1 MIRLAPD
8 TVKAQYLF
16 VAPAGQGEVFSPKN
30 HSESSMKLIL
40 ASTSSYRVALL
51 RRLRVRFDITDPQV
65 DEALIE
71 GELPR
76 DRARRLAS
84 LKANTVSA
92 QGALAIGADQVA
104 CLNGQVLRKP
114 ATIEAAVKQ
123 LLLCSGQTVRFWTAV
138 SIRNTASLWRGD
150 RLVPCDVSLR
160 EISESEAERYV
171 QLDDP
176 LDCAG
181 SFKWESLGISL
192 FQSIDTDDPTALEGL
207 PLIAVCD
214 LLREAD
220 VPLPLLSEKI

>member
-8 TVKAQYLF
+8 AVKAQYLF
-16 VAPAGQGEVFSPKN
+16 VSPSGLGEVFSPKN

-51 RRLRVRFDITDPQV
+51 RRLRVRFDIADPQV

-71 GELPR
+71 GELPQ
-76 DRARRLAS
+76 DRARRLSS
-84 LKANTVSA
+84 LKADTVST
-92 QGALAIGADQVA
+92 QGVLAIGADQVA

-114 ATIEAAVKQ
+114 FTIEAAVEQ
-123 LLLCSGQTVRFWTAV
+123 LLMCSGQTVRFWTAV
-138 SIRNTASLWRGD
+138 SIRNTASLWRGE

-171 QLDDP
+171 QLDAP

-181 SFKWESLGISL
+181 SFKWESLGVSL
-192 FQSIDTDDPTALEGL
+192 IQSIDTDDPTALEGL

>member
-8 TVKAQYLF
+8 AVKAQYLF
-16 VAPAGQGEVFSPKN
+16 VSPSGPREVFSPKN

-40 ASTSSYRVALL
+40 ASTSLYRVALL
-51 RRLRVRFDITDPQV
+51 RRLRVPFDIADPQV

-71 GELPR
+71 GELPQ
-76 DRARRLAS
+76 DRARRLAF
-84 LKANTVSA
+84 LKADTVSA
-92 QGALAIGADQVA
+92 QGVLAIGADQVA
-104 CLNGQVLRKP
+104 CLNGHVLRKP
-114 ATIEAAVKQ
+114 HTIEAAVAQ
-123 LLLCSGQTVRFWTAV
+123 LLLCSGQVVRFWTAV
-138 SIRNTASLWRGD
+138 SIRNTASLWCGE

-160 EISESEAERYV
+160 EISEPEAERYV

-176 LDCAG
+176 LNCAG

-192 FQSIDTDDPTALEGL
+192 FESIDTDDPTALEGL